1 MYYSFDPR
9 RHGGA
14 CAVSSWSRGLSRH
27 LWNYALSSMVRGH
40 RTHTREAR
48 ILYLAARAS
57 GALHSVQRIRWGGG
71 RGGQCG
77 CPVNRLDRGRRRSWR
92 AVRVKKHYRN
102 QSCFEIGRV
111 LVRCMGDRWG
121 GRGPSRHPFRRGTA
135 GRPRRPQTRS
145 AGTGAVG
152 SLWRTLLVGRLV
164 VARWRFRFRSRR
176 GVNLHL
182 GGVNIEHSPKLISI
196 KSQKLSSYGNPRR
209 D

>member
-40 RTHTREAR
+40 RTHTRGAR

-57 GALHSVQRIRWGGG
+57 GALHSVQNQVGGTW

-77 CPVNRLDRGRRRSWR
+77 CPPVNRLDRGRRRSWR
-92 AVRVKKHYRN
+92 AVRRVKKHYRN

-111 LVRCMGDRWG
+111 LVRCMGRT
-121 GRGPSRHPFRRGTA
+121 RSRHPFRTLVERRCTLTFGCRCGT
-135 GRPRRPQTRS
+135 RHV
-145 AGTGAVG
+145 GAMVG
-152 SLWRTLLVGRLV
+152 ASLDVKRCLR
-164 VARWRFRFRSRR
+164 RFRLF
-176 GVNLHL
+176 VHVAYVVLT
-182 GGVNIEHSPKLISI
+182 
-196 KSQKLSSYGNPRR
+196 
-209 D
+209 